1 MDISFYLAVIFFEW
15 RNNNCAGKKL
25 HGDCLLMDLS
35 NGQGHFL
42 EIDQNEGEVTLQGV
56 RILLVYWM
64 KSAALPY
71 LSNYLKGKLRQVPR
85 TQQAPI
91 RSTQCYAVSGSP

>member
-1 MDISFYLAVIFFEW
+1 
-15 RNNNCAGKKL
+15 
-25 HGDCLLMDLS
+25 
-35 NGQGHFL
+35 
-42 EIDQNEGEVTLQGV
+42 
-56 RILLVYWM
+56 LLVYWM